1 MFAGCFLNPP
11 QEMLNYF
18 SLIGVEDISPEKS
31 TYDIVKNC
39 TDDTEITVSVTKYY
53 QLEFLYGV

>member
-1 MFAGCFLNPP
+1 
-11 QEMLNYF
+11 MLNYF